1 MKDQLP
7 LFGGFCEIVY
17 LTRWEELI
25 SGKNV
30 GYGAAVGPRAIC
42 KKASSSGIGF
52 PLVEAVAVM
61 VVKNRND
68 IDLAFLPL
76 RCCWRVFSTVAVCDG

>member
-17 LTRWEELI
+17 LARWEELI

-30 GYGAAVGPRAIC
+30 GYGAAVGPKAIC
-42 KKASSSGIGF
+42 KKAA
-52 PLVEAVAVM
+52 AVALVS
-61 VVKNRND
+61 
-68 IDLAFLPL
+68 P
-76 RCCWRVFSTVAVCDG
+76 S